1 MLDAIRYKLALA
13 LVRAKIR
20 LKGVLLRQGSP
31 ILVYQVG
38 KVGSST
44 VYMSLRAALP
54 RRFVFHI
61 HYLSPDSLVKYSSR
75 MKETFLTGG
84 AIPEH
89 LLESSYLRQ
98 KINTGDD
105 PAQWKIVT
113 LVRDPIAIILSGFFF
128 RKFANSRHTAS
139 MNLAEDINAFLS
151 SEYSIQWILD
161 WLDVELKTVFGVDVY
176 QDDFPHEQGYRVY
189 YQTCKPDVLVLRL
202 EGLDRCSKDAFADF
216 LEIENFEPVQ
226 TNRAGKSSYSDVYQ
240 DFIETACIPGAL
252 LDQVYDSKYARH
264 FYSGEERL
272 AFKSKWLGS
281 GAQSTH

>member
-1 MLDAIRYKLALA
+1 LLDGIRYRLALA
-13 LVRAKIR
+13 LIRAKIR
-20 LKGVLLRQGSP
+20 LKGAVLRQGTP

-44 VYMSLRAALP
+44 VYMSLRGALP

-61 HYLSPDSLVKYSSR
+61 HYLSPDSLIKYSSR
-75 MKETFLTGG
+75 MKETFLTSG

-89 LLESSYLRQ
+89 LLESSYLRR

-128 RKFANSRHTAS
+128 RKFAHSRHAGS
-139 MNLAEDINAFLS
+139 VALAEEINAFLS
-151 SEYSIQWILD
+151 SEYNIQWILD

-176 QDDFPHEQGYRVY
+176 QADFPHEQGYGVY
-189 YQTCKPDVLVLRL
+189 CQTDKPDVLVLRL
-202 EGLDRCSKDAFADF
+202 EDLDRCSKDAFANF
-216 LEIENFEPVQ
+216 LGIENFELVQ

-252 LDQVYDSKYARH
+252 LDQVYNSKYARH
-264 FYSGEERL
+264 FYSDEERL
-272 AFKSKWLGS
+272 AFKSKWLASGS
-281 GAQSTH
+281 